1 MASAAEAA
9 GDASTSAAEVR
20 EKPVVVRVKRKPSQ
34 ARPDAFWLEINERPM
49 KKAML
54 DFSSLSISQPSSS
67 AQEEPRVKKLLVQ
80 HVETVH
86 HSGAVED
93 VLHSLLHSDLST
105 KEIKSKTKER
115 NERMKQDKKQD
126 QLRSAARQRHEN
138 LGRNAR
144 FAQIWKSRK
153 GDNNEVDETLREMC
167 HLYDA
172 VQVDSDGEKHPA
184 EPQMTSVEEGA
195 ILCNF
200 LPLLREHLPSAAE
213 EIESDI
219 VSLAQSEDS
228 DVYDIYTV
236 KEVDDTNMEEGA
248 SAASYP
254 LLQVDDEDG
263 ECYDDDE
270 YPYDTDDSNAED
282 NPLYDYPEELSEDE
296 DDDSSDENPFADID
310 GSGSEY
316 ENEEVEKSD
325 DDE

>member
-49 KKAML
+49 KKAIL

-153 GDNNEVDETLREMC
+153 GDNNEVDETLREIC

-184 EPQMTSVEEGA
+184 EPRMTSVEEGA

-325 DDE
+325 DEE